1 MSTGTTPRRS
11 HPANSAPLSLELRFR
26 LAVLVEQVGEPEAR
40 RIVGLSR
47 GAFARSLAG
56 LGVYPGTVALVR
68 VALDAWFAPI
78 PDSARG
84 PL

>member
-1 MSTGTTPRRS
+1 MNKSTCSRERTPS
-11 HPANSAPLSLELRFR
+11 SAPLSDDLRR
-26 LAVLVEQVGEPEAR
+26 ALAALVAQVGEPEAR

-68 VALDAWFAPI
+68 LALAEQCVQI
-78 PDSARG
+78 PDADRG
-84 PL
+84 QP